1 MMRPILEPSIAIL
14 RRGHGITPDSSL
26 ACIRSTSMASKLGNG
41 NMRVLVLATG
51 LGLAA
56 LWILSGGQGFAQ
68 QPSADQAQNPQAST
82 GSQPQKKDAGKG
94 DAASSS
100 KSTSHSTAADNPF
113 PEAESRAAAKDSG
126 KDSEDAPANPQPDSK
141 QHSTAADNP
150 FPEDVSRKAAKAADD
165 ASEPSPAKLPPGVS
179 SSQSSGLSGDLAGQ
193 DGSSTVTDPARAK
206 KDAQVGSFYL
216 TQGNSQGAYLRY
228 QDAIKYD
235 PTNIDAIF
243 GAAEAARQLGKFPEA
258 ARDYQLYLEISP
270 NGPKS
275 KKALKALS
283 ALPGEK

>member
-1 MMRPILEPSIAIL
+1 
-14 RRGHGITPDSSL
+14 
-26 ACIRSTSMASKLGNG
+26 
-41 NMRVLVLATG
+41 MRVSVLATG

-56 LWILSGGQGFAQ
+56 LWILSGGEGFAQ
-68 QPSADQAQNPQAST
+68 QPSADQAQNPPASN

-126 KDSEDAPANPQPDSK
+126 KDSEDAPANPQPAQPDSK
-141 QHSTAADNP
+141 PQHSTAADNP
-150 FPEDVSRKAAKAADD
+150 FPEDVSRKAAKAAGD
-165 ASEPSPAKLPPGVS
+165 ASEPSPPKLPPGVS

-193 DGSSTVTDPARAK
+193 DGGSTVTDPARAK
-206 KDAQVGSFYL
+206 KDNQVGSFYL

-243 GAAEAARQLGKFPEA
+243 GVAEAARQLGKFPEA

-283 ALPGEK
+283 SLPSEK